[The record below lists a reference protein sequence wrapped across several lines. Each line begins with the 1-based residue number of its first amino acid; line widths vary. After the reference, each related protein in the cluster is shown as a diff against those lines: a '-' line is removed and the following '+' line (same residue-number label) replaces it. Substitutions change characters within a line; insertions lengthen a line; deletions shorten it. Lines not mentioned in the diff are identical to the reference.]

1 MRYSLLTAYRFLDF
15 KGMRGRTIGL
25 GKIERRKMVKIGYAR
40 VSTTDQNMDRQLDQ
54 LKHIDK
60 LFQESISGVSKD
72 RPQLKAMLDYIREG
86 DIVVVTELE
95 RLGRNNQEL
104 TEIMNQIQA
113 KGATLEVLNL
123 PTLRGIED
131 DNLRRLLNNLILE
144 LYKYQAQAERERI
157 KERQAQGIAIA
168 KTQGKYQG
176 RKALFTEDDSRL
188 KHAFELY
195 LSGKSDKDVA
205 GLTGI
210 NERTFRR
217 YREKY
222 QIKR

>member
-1 MRYSLLTAYRFLDF
+1 
-15 KGMRGRTIGL
+15 
-25 GKIERRKMVKIGYAR
+25 MVKIGYAR

-104 TEIMNQIQA
+104 TEIMNQIQT

-176 RKALFTEDDSRL
+176 RKALFIEDDSRL

-205 GLTGI
+205 DLTGI

>member
-1 MRYSLLTAYRFLDF
+1 MTACRFLDF
-15 KGMRGRTIGL
+15 KGMRRRTIGL
-25 GKIERRKMVKIGYAR
+25 GKIERGNMTKIGYAR
-40 VSTTDQNMDRQLDQ
+40 VSTTDQNLDRQLDQ
-54 LKHIDK
+54 LKHVDR
-60 LFQESISGVSKD
+60 LFQEAVSGVSKD

-86 DIVVVTELE
+86 DIVIVTELE

-104 TEIMNQIQA
+104 TEVMNQIQT

-195 LSGKSDKDVA
+195 LSGMSDKDVA

>member
-1 MRYSLLTAYRFLDF
+1 MRYSLLSACRFLDF
-15 KGMRGRTIGL
+15 KGMREWTIGL
-25 GKIERRKMVKIGYAR
+25 GKIERGKMVKIGYAR
-40 VSTTDQNMDRQLDQ
+40 VSTTDQNMDRQLEQ

-72 RPQLKAMLDYIREG
+72 RPQLKTMLDYIREG

-104 TEIMNQIQA
+104 TEIMNQIQT

>member
-1 MRYSLLTAYRFLDF
+1 MA
-15 KGMRGRTIGL
+15 
-25 GKIERRKMVKIGYAR
+25 KIGYAR
-40 VSTTDQNMDRQLDQ
+40 ISASDQNMGRQLEQ
-54 LKHIDK
+54 LKHVDK
-60 LFQESISGVSKD
+60 LFQEAISGASKD
-72 RPQLKAMLDYIREG
+72 RPQLQAMLEYIREG

-95 RLGRNNQEL
+95 RLGRNNKEL
-104 TEIMNQIQA
+104 TEVMNNIQA

-157 KERQAQGIAIA
+157 KERQAQGIVLA
-168 KTQGKYQG
+168 KKQGKYRG
-176 RKALFTEDDSRL
+176 RKSLFAKDDSRL
-188 KHAFELY
+188 QHAFELY
-195 LSGKSDKDVA
+195 LSGMSDKDVS

-217 YREKY
+217 YREKWNV
-222 QIKR
+222 KR

>member
-1 MRYSLLTAYRFLDF
+1 MRYSLLSAYRFLDF
-15 KGMRGRTIGL
+15 KGMRGWTIGL
-25 GKIERRKMVKIGYAR
+25 GKIERGKMVKIGYAR
-40 VSTTDQNMDRQLDQ
+40 VSTTDQNMDRQLEQ
-54 LKHIDK
+54 LKYIDK
-60 LFQESISGVSKD
+60 IFQESISGVSKD

-104 TEIMNQIQA
+104 TEIMNQIQT

-188 KHAFELY
+188 KHAFDLY

-205 GLTGI
+205 SLTGI

>member
-1 MRYSLLTAYRFLDF
+1 MA
-15 KGMRGRTIGL
+15 
-25 GKIERRKMVKIGYAR
+25 KIGYAR
-40 VSTTDQNMDRQLDQ
+40 ISASDQNMARQLEQ
-54 LKHIDK
+54 LKHVDK
-60 LFQESISGVSKD
+60 LFQEAISGASKD
-72 RPQLKAMLDYIREG
+72 RPQLQVMLEYIREG

-95 RLGRNNQEL
+95 RLGRNNKEL
-104 TEIMNQIQA
+104 TEVMNEIQI

-157 KERQAQGIAIA
+157 KERQAQGIVIA
-168 KTQGKYQG
+168 KNQGKYRG
-176 RKALFTEDDSRL
+176 RKSLFAKDDSRL
-188 KHAFELY
+188 QHAFELY
-195 LSGKSDKDVA
+195 LSGMSDKDVA

-210 NERTFRR
+210 NERTFRH
-217 YREKY
+217 YRDKY

>member
-1 MRYSLLTAYRFLDF
+1 LTAYRFLDF

-25 GKIERRKMVKIGYAR
+25 GKIERGNMAKIGYAR
-40 VSTTDQNMDRQLDQ
+40 VSTTDQNLDRQLEQ
-54 LKHIDK
+54 LKHVDR
-60 LFQESISGVSKD
+60 LFQEAVSGVSKD

-104 TEIMNQIQA
+104 TEVMNQIQT

-168 KTQGKYQG
+168 KIQGKYQG

-195 LSGKSDKDVA
+195 LSGMSDKDVA

>member
-1 MRYSLLTAYRFLDF
+1 MN
-15 KGMRGRTIGL
+15 RTIEL
-25 GKIERRKMVKIGYAR
+25 GKIGGKMAKIGYAR
-40 VSTTDQNMDRQLDQ
+40 VSSADQNLDRQLKQ
-54 LKHIDK
+54 LDNVEKI
-60 LFQESISGVSKD
+60 FQESISGASRE
-72 RPQLKAMLDYIREG
+72 RPQLIAMLDYIRDG

-95 RLGRNNQEL
+95 RLGRNNKEL
-104 TEIMNQIQA
+104 TEVMNEIQT

-168 KTQGKYQG
+168 KTQGKYKG
-176 RKALFTEDDSRL
+176 RKALFSDDDSRL
-188 KHAFELY
+188 QHAFELY
-195 LSGKSDKDVA
+195 QKGYTDKDVA
-205 GLTGI
+205 SLTGI

-222 QIKR
+222 DIKR

>member
-1 MRYSLLTAYRFLDF
+1 MSACRFLDF
-15 KGMRGRTIGL
+15 KGMRGWTIEL
-25 GKIERRKMVKIGYAR
+25 GKIERGKMVKIGYAR
-40 VSTTDQNMDRQLDQ
+40 VSTTDQNMDRQLEQ

-104 TEIMNQIQA
+104 TEIMNQIQT

-205 GLTGI
+205 DLTGI

>member
-1 MRYSLLTAYRFLDF
+1 MTR
-15 KGMRGRTIGL
+15 
-25 GKIERRKMVKIGYAR
+25 IGYAR
-40 VSTTDQNMDRQLDQ
+40 ISTSDQNMARQLEQ
-54 LKHIDK
+54 LNQVDK
-60 LFQESISGVSKD
+60 LFQETISGANKD
-72 RPQLKAMLDYIREG
+72 RPQLQAMLAYIREG

-95 RLGRNNQEL
+95 RLGRNNKEL
-104 TEIMNQIQA
+104 TEVMNDIQA

-168 KTQGKYQG
+168 KTQGKYKG
-176 RKALFTEDDSRL
+176 RKALFSDDDGRL
-188 KHAFELY
+188 QHAFNLY
-195 LSGKSDKDVA
+195 REGYTDKDVA
-205 GLTGI
+205 RLTGI

-217 YREKY
+217 YRDKY
-222 QIKR
+222 SIKR

>member
-1 MRYSLLTAYRFLDF
+1 MTLHVQLDF
-15 KGMRGRTIGL
+15 KGWNKRTIEF
-25 GKIERRKMVKIGYAR
+25 GKIGGKKMTKIGYAR
-40 VSTTDQNMDRQLDQ
+40 VSTQDQNLERQFEQ
-54 LKHIDK
+54 LKGVDK
-60 LFQESISGVSKD
+60 IFQEAISGTSKK
-72 RPQLKAMLDYIREG
+72 RPQLKALLDYIREG

-95 RLGRNNQEL
+95 RLGRNNKEL
-104 TEIMNQIQA
+104 TEVMNHIQD

-168 KTQGKYQG
+168 KAQGKYQG
-176 RKALFTEDDSRL
+176 RKSLFSADDSRL
-188 KHAFELY
+188 KHAFSLY
-195 LSGKSDKDVA
+195 QEGFTDKDIA
-205 GLTGI
+205 KLTGI

-217 YREKY
+217 YRGKY
-222 QIKR
+222 KIKR

>member
-1 MRYSLLTAYRFLDF
+1 MSAYRFLDF
-15 KGMRGRTIGL
+15 KGMRGWTIGL
-25 GKIERRKMVKIGYAR
+25 GKIERGKMVKIGYAR

-54 LKHIDK
+54 LKYIDK

-104 TEIMNQIQA
+104 TEIMNQIQT

>member
-25 GKIERRKMVKIGYAR
+25 GKIERGNMAKIGYAR
-40 VSTTDQNMDRQLDQ
+40 VSTSDQNMDRQLDQ

-104 TEIMNQIQA
+104 TEIMNQIQT